1 MTAAF
6 IIFLIIKVLA
16 LILFLACLF
25 LGYKLVKKLNK
36 KQVSPAK
43 KWGIIGLYS
52 LFLLI
57 VAYLATF
64 VVVLGINT

>member
-6 IIFLIIKVLA
+6 IIFLIIKLLA

-25 LGYKLVKKLNK
+25 LGYKLVKTLNK
-36 KQVSPAK
+36 KQASPAK

-52 LFLLI
+52 LFLFF

>member
-25 LGYKLVKKLNK
+25 LGYKLVKTLNK

-43 KWGIIGLYS
+43 KMGNHWS
-52 LFLLI
+52 L
-57 VAYLATF
+57 
-64 VVVLGINT
+64 

>member
-1 MTAAF
+1 MTVAF

-25 LGYKLVKKLNK
+25 LGYKLVKTLNK

>member
-25 LGYKLVKKLNK
+25 LGYKLVKTLNK

-57 VAYLATF
+57 VAYLTTF
-64 VVVLGINT
+64 VIVLGINT